1 MTGTGDDSLQQ
12 CSLRIGYEFRNTEL
26 LRTALVHRSW
36 QAEHDAEHSNERLEF
51 LGDAVLGWVVADLA
65 YHRLEDMHEGKLTDL
80 RISVVNM
87 NALADRA
94 RELGIGEFV
103 FLGRGEDAAGGR
115 DKQSILSD
123 TFEAIIGAVY
133 LDGGAAVAFEFV
145 RRMLGDAIEEAIP
158 NLEMFDAKSRL
169 QEMCS
174 RIGAG
179 APRYDTDGE
188 GPDHERVYTAT
199 VYVDGRAVGTGTGRT
214 KKAAEQAAAVE
225 ACDSL
230 RPSDNA

>member
-1 MTGTGDDSLQQ
+1 MTGVGDDALRE
-12 CSLRIGYEFRNTEL
+12 CSLRIGYEFRNSEL
-26 LRTALVHRSW
+26 LRTALIHRSW
-36 QAEHDAEHSNERLEF
+36 QAEHDAQHSNERLEF

-65 YHRLEDMHEGKLTDL
+65 YHRLEDMREGKLTDL

-94 RELGIGEFV
+94 RSLGIGEFV

-133 LDGGAAVAFEFV
+133 LDGGASVAFEFV
-145 RRMLGDAIEEAIP
+145 RRMLGAAIEDAIP

-169 QEMCS
+169 QELCS

-179 APRYDTDGE
+179 APRYETDGE
-188 GPDHERVYTAT
+188 GPDHERVYTST
-199 VYVDGRAVGTGTGRT
+199 VHVDGRPVGTGSGRT
-214 KKAAEQAAAVE
+214 KKAAEQAAAVG
-225 ACDSL
+225 ACDAL
-230 RPSDNA
+230 RPADDA

>member
-1 MTGTGDDSLQQ
+1 MTGVGDDALRE
-12 CSLRIGYEFRNTEL
+12 CSLRIGYEFRNAGL
-26 LRTALVHRSW
+26 LRTALIHRSW
-36 QAEHDAEHSNERLEF
+36 QAEHDVAQSNERLEF

-65 YHRLEDMHEGKLTDL
+65 FHRLEDMHEGKLTDL

-94 RELGIGEFV
+94 RKLGIGEFV
-103 FLGRGEDAAGGR
+103 FLGKGEDAAGGR

-133 LDGGAAVAFEFV
+133 LDGGASVAFEFV
-145 RRMLGDAIEEAIP
+145 RRMLGDALEDAIP

-179 APRYDTDGE
+179 APRYDTEGE
-188 GPDHERVYTAT
+188 GPDHERVFTST
-199 VYVDGRAVGTGTGRT
+199 VHVDGRAVGKGSGRT

-225 ACDSL
+225 ACDAL
-230 RPSDNA
+230 RPADDA